1 MNYEK
6 DIESRIRE
14 VIINNSYI
22 EADIDDEVMF
32 PDVEDV
38 QTFEEASLCTTDNGI
53 IVDLK
58 DGVRIYLTIHAY
70 KWKEND

>member
-1 MNYEK
+1 MKYEK
-6 DIESRIRE
+6 DIESRIKE
-14 VIINNSYI
+14 VIVNNSYI
-22 EADIDDEVMF
+22 EADMDDEVMF

-58 DGVRIYLTIHAY
+58 DGVRIYLTIQAY
-70 KWKEND
+70 R

>member
-1 MNYEK
+1 MKYEK

-22 EADIDDEVMF
+22 EADMDDEVMF

-38 QTFEEASLCTTDNGI
+38 QTFEEASLCTTDKGI

-58 DGVRIYLTIHAY
+58 DGARIYLTIQAY
-70 KWKEND
+70 R